1 MPVIAIVGAGPG
13 LGLSIA
19 KVFGRHGYQIALISR
34 NETHLAG
41 HVATLSG
48 EGITAEGFAADAS
61 SPESLSAAL
70 GKAADRFGG
79 IDVLEFSPIAGL
91 AMTDPVTL
99 TVDDLRAHV
108 ETLLYGAVS
117 AAQAVLPGM
126 IARGEGTLLFTGGG
140 GSISPYPMLAGVNAA
155 QAATRNYARNL
166 HNVLADKGVYV
177 AHVAISI
184 LIAAESPE
192 GYPHAHPDDIAA
204 IYWDLHAARTEA
216 ERTFPA

>member
-1 MPVIAIVGAGPG
+1 MPVIGIVGAGPG

-19 KVFGRHGYQIALISR
+19 RVFGRHGYHAALISR
-34 NETHLAG
+34 NESTLAG

-48 EGITAEGFAADAS
+48 EGITAEGFAADAG
-61 SPESLSAAL
+61 SPASLSVAL
-70 GKAADRFGG
+70 GKAVDRFGE
-79 IDVLEFSPIAGL
+79 IDVLEFSPYAGL
-91 AMTDPVTL
+91 AMTDPATM
-99 TVDDLRAHV
+99 TVDDLRPQV

-126 IARGEGTLLFTGGG
+126 LARGEGTLLFTAGG
-140 GSISPYPMLAGVNAA
+140 GSISPYRMLASMNAA
-155 QAATRNYARNL
+155 QAATRNYALNL

-177 AHVAISI
+177 AHVAINTM
-184 LIAAESPE
+184 IAAESRE

-204 IYWDLHAARTEA
+204 VYWDLHSTRTDA